1 MVAQK
6 KYIALRSLLHGD
18 GAIKAGE
25 PVPDK
30 IAQGYI
36 AGWLQKG
43 WIKDVDAKNATPAK
57 TDREVKTDELKK
69 RGT

>member
-1 MVAQK
+1 MEAQK
-6 KYIALRSLLHGD
+6 NYIALRSLPHGD
-18 GAIKAGE
+18 GTIKAGE

-43 WIKDVDAKNATPAK
+43 WIEEVEAKSPTPTK
-57 TDREVKTDELKK
+57 TDRAVKTDDLKT